1 VGRTAGSAAADAITF
16 ETMHRA
22 ISSSGM
28 AALALTT
35 GSAAVAV
42 LLGLAAGALPFAGTL
57 ALGVLGLG
65 LLVALLYR
73 RSLRSPRLSGW
84 PRLQAGSLKGGETGW
99 FRDAP
104 DDSTSD
110 GLLRIPRLLFYLG
123 SLTLTEAAWRPAA
136 GLTVSEMFFLLAL
149 GATVIAALAG
159 RPIARI
165 PSGLVIGVSIFALGG
180 AISSIGAASP
190 ATSVE
195 QTLQGIYVLL
205 LWALTGATVLRTRRQ
220 IVVALGC
227 WTFSSA
233 LNGCAALLQVIGVS
247 FLGTGALDGSR
258 ATGLTD
264 HPNDLGAACAIALVP
279 ALMLATTRLP
289 PRGRWLRAVRWC
301 LLGFTSV
308 GVILSAS
315 IGAMLAGLIAI
326 LVWLLA
332 PAVRAP
338 GRVAVVAAVA
348 VSLAG
353 LTLAGGAVTSPTK
366 RFEEVT
372 TNGVSTSSGSGTV
385 RLKIVQQAWPRIESN
400 PLVGTGLDPS
410 GLSVNVIHHGA
421 VSSYQVHGGPI
432 SVWYQAGILG
442 LLGVV
447 ILVWTL
453 LRGAWRN
460 LIAGDQ
466 TDLLIGLSIL
476 AAFLAFLVNAMTTPF
491 VLQQYGWFSAVMLV
505 AWRLRR
511 EDVLEIAPSQAGRRG
526 PPPLRANAPPAL
538 APG

>member
-1 VGRTAGSAAADAITF
+1 MSRSIGSSA
-16 ETMHRA
+16 
-22 ISSSGM
+22 M
-28 AALALTT
+28 AALALTA

-42 LLGLAAGALPFAGTL
+42 LLGLAAGALPVAGTV

-73 RSLRSPRLSGW
+73 RSLRSPRLPYQ
-84 PRLQAGSLKGGETGW
+84 PRLKAGSLEGGETGW

-110 GLLRIPRLLFYLG
+110 RLLRIPRLLFYCG
-123 SLTLTEAAWRPAA
+123 SLTLTEATWRPAA

-149 GATVIAALAG
+149 GVTVIAVLAG
-159 RPIARI
+159 RPVARI
-165 PSGLVIGVSIFALGG
+165 PRGLVIGVSIFALGG
-180 AISSIGAASP
+180 AISSIGAEST
-190 ATSVE
+190 TSSVS

-220 IVVALGC
+220 IVIALGC

-233 LNGCAALLQVIGVS
+233 LNGFAALLQVLGVS
-247 FLGTGALDGSR
+247 FLGTGALEGSR

-279 ALMLATTRLP
+279 ALMLATIRLP
-289 PRGRWLRAVRWC
+289 GRGGWLRAVGWC
-301 LLGFTSV
+301 LLGLTSI

-315 IGAMLAGLIAI
+315 IGAMLAGLIAL

-332 PAVRAP
+332 PAVRTP
-338 GRVAVVAAVA
+338 GRVAVVAAIA
-348 VSLAG
+348 VSLAS

-372 TNGVSTSSGSGTV
+372 TNGVSPNSGSGTV
-385 RLKIVQQAWPRIESN
+385 RLKIVQRAWPRIESN
-400 PLVGTGLDPS
+400 PIVGRGLDAS
-410 GLSVNVIHHGA
+410 GLSVNVINHGA
-421 VSSYQVHGGPI
+421 VASFQVHGGPI
-432 SVWYQAGILG
+432 SIWYQAGILG

-447 ILVWTL
+447 IVVWTL

-476 AAFLAFLVNAMTTPF
+476 AAFLAFLINAFTTPF
-491 VLQQYGWFSAVMLV
+491 VLQQYGWFAAVMLV

-511 EDVLEIAPSQAGRRG
+511 GYVLETAPSQAGRRG
-526 PPPLRANAPPAL
+526 PPPLRATASPAL

>member
-1 VGRTAGSAAADAITF
+1 VR
-16 ETMHRA
+16 RA
-22 ISSSGM
+22 ISSSGI
-28 AALALTT
+28 AALVLTI

-42 LLGLAAGALPFAGTL
+42 ALGLAAGALPVAGAL
-57 ALGVLGLG
+57 ALGTLGLG
-65 LLVALLYR
+65 LVAALLYR
-73 RSLRSPRLSGW
+73 RMLRSPRPPGQ
-84 PRLQAGSLKGGETGW
+84 PQLQAGSLEGGETGW
-99 FRDAP
+99 FRDAF
-104 DDSTSD
+104 DGSTSD
-110 GLLRIPRLLFYLG
+110 RLLRIPRLLFYLG
-123 SLTLTEAAWRPAA
+123 SLTLTEAVWRPAG
-136 GLTVSEMFFLLAL
+136 GLTVSEVFFLLAL
-149 GATVIAALAG
+149 GTTVIAVLAG

-180 AISSIGAASP
+180 AISSIGAEATAS
-190 ATSVE
+190 SVRE
-195 QTLQGIYVLL
+195 TLQGIYVML
-205 LWALTGATVLRTRRQ
+205 LWVLTGATVLRTRRQ

-233 LNGCAALLQVIGVS
+233 LNGFAALLQVMDVS
-247 FLGTGALDGSR
+247 WLGGALEGSR

-289 PRGRWLRAVRWC
+289 GRGGWLRAVSWC
-301 LLGFTSV
+301 LLGFTAV

-326 LVWLLA
+326 LVWLIA

-348 VSLAG
+348 FSLAG
-353 LTLAGGAVTSPTK
+353 LTLAGGAVTSPVK
-366 RFEEVT
+366 RFEDVT
-372 TNGVSTSSGSGTV
+372 RNGVPADSGSGTV
-385 RLKIVQQAWPRIESN
+385 RLKIVQRAWPRIESN
-400 PLVGTGLDPS
+400 PIVGRGLDSS
-410 GLSVNVIHHGA
+410 GLTVNVISHGA
-421 VSSYQVHGGPI
+421 VVPYQVHGGPVSI
-432 SVWYQAGILG
+432 WYQAGILG

-447 ILVWTL
+447 IVVWTL

-466 TDLLIGLSIL
+466 TDVLIGLSIL
-476 AAFLAFLVNAMTTPF
+476 AAFLAFLVSAMTTPF
-491 VLQQYGWFSAVMLV
+491 VLQQYGWFTAVMLL

-511 EDVLEIAPSQAGRRG
+511 EGVPEIGLSQAGRRR
-526 PPPLRANAPPAL
+526 PPPLRATTPPAL